1 VSSPGAEDRLEAE
14 LLREIAGLETS
25 RSRGRRTLV
34 RLMLRGDWR
43 ARALALSAAGV
54 MVRGDPGA
62 WRRLSLR
69 GRILARIPGLRGRL
83 ATTGERGRLLSRSIA
98 NGLSDR
104 CLIVRTAAALALG
117 ECRDRGHADA
127 IEALLDDPFRPPRA
141 AGLVALAAC
150 GRPPREA
157 ALEGCEPTPSAL
169 GEGAP
174 TLAWLA
180 RLAGRHIDLLREAGP
195 PGAPAGADPDAWAE
209 WLAGPLATPARG
221 GRRAEVER
229 YAHEGDLAYQLAKP
243 FGTEDRAENLRQLD
257 AFVAVAGALD
267 VPRGARVLDLGG
279 GSGWVSELLLRYG
292 LRPVTLDVSAS
303 LLRLAAARFE
313 RASLRGQVVGA
324 DMTAL
329 PFASAC
335 FEAAVVVD
343 ALHHVEDLEAVLQ
356 EVRRVVV
363 PGGPFVVAE
372 PGEGHSEA
380 EKSRA
385 EVREQG
391 VREGEIHP
399 FALERLAAR
408 TGFDHVRVVPRL
420 PLEAR
425 FDPAALRRAM
435 RQPVDRWQVEQ
446 GGSPTA
452 FDAMVLQATLDH
464 PVVVLAAGE
473 RVADSRAPS
482 RLRAEI
488 RPALERHGARVEG
501 VVDVRN
507 SGNTLWLS
515 STPDGTGVVW
525 LGLQLL
531 DPDGRMRDR
540 EHARV
545 RLDGSVPPGG
555 RIRLAVAADL
565 SAGDDTVLL
574 KLDLVAEG
582 VCWFEDRGSRP
593 AVVRLGPGAGK
604 P

>member
-1 VSSPGAEDRLEAE
+1 MDDALERE
-14 LLREIAGLETS
+14 LLREVAGLEAS
-25 RSRGRRTLV
+25 RSRGRHTLV

-43 ARALALSAAGV
+43 ARTLALSTAGV
-54 MVRGDPGA
+54 MVREDPSA

-69 GRILARIPGLRGRL
+69 GRLLARVPGLRRHV
-83 ATTGERGRLLSRSIA
+83 ATTGERGRLLARSIA

-117 ECRDRGHADA
+117 ECRDPGQAGA
-127 IEALLDDPFRPPRA
+127 IEPLLDDPFRPPRL
-141 AGLVALAAC
+141 AGLAALAAC
-150 GRPPREA
+150 GRPRREA
-157 ALEGCEPTPSAL
+157 SLEGCEPTPAAL

-174 TLAWLA
+174 TLVWLA
-180 RLAGRHIDLLREAGP
+180 RLAERHRGLLGEAGIADA
-195 PGAPAGADPDAWAE
+195 PGGTEPLAWAE
-209 WLAGPLATPARG
+209 WLAGPLATPESG
-221 GRRAEVER
+221 GRHAEIER
-229 YAHEGDLAYQLAKP
+229 YAHESDLAYQLAKP

-267 VPRGARVLDLGG
+267 VPLGARVLDLGG

-303 LLRLAAARFE
+303 LLRLAATRFE
-313 RASLRGQVVGA
+313 RARLHGLLVGA

-329 PFASAC
+329 PFASAS
-335 FEAAVVVD
+335 FEAAVVLD
-343 ALHHVEDLEAVLQ
+343 ALHHVEDVGAVLK
-356 EVRRVVV
+356 EVRRVLV

-399 FALERLAAR
+399 FALERLAAGA
-408 TGFDHVRVVPRL
+408 GFERVRVVPRL
-420 PLEAR
+420 PLSAR
-425 FDPAALRRAM
+425 FAPAALRRAM
-435 RQPVDRWQVEQ
+435 RESVDRWQVEHD
-446 GGSPTA
+446 GRPTA

-473 RVADSRAPS
+473 RAADSRAPS

-488 RPALERHGARVEG
+488 RPALGRHGSRLEGTVE
-501 VVDVRN
+501 VRN
-507 SGNTLWLS
+507 AGDTLWLS

-540 EHARV
+540 EFARV
-545 RLDGSVPPGG
+545 RLDGAVPPGG
-555 RIRLAVAADL
+555 KVRLAVAVDL
-565 SAGDDTVLL
+565 RPGDEAAVL
-574 KLDLVAEG
+574 KLDLVAER
-582 VCWFEDRGSRP
+582 VCWFEDHGSRP
-593 AVVRLGPGAGK
+593 ALVRLDPGAGA